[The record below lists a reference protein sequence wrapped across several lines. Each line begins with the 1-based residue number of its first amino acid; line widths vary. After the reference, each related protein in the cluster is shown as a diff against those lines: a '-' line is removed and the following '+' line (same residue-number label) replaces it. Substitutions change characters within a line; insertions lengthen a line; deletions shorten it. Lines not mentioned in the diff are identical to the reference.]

1 MQNAQNIIICLVLVS
16 FSLLLS
22 HKEYKINNR
31 IINVISLFSIGF
43 IFPFA
48 ISFLKLSKLSSEYDI
63 RTIILVVGS
72 FLSFYY
78 GAKCSEKW
86 DIGNIFFGNTIN
98 KNTNIKVKE
107 VRFKDNNGGGNKRTS
122 SISKK
127 HISNKSKKSI
137 YDYLVDVYNFII
149 DNFNA
154 RNVII
159 FIFVISFVSFLI
171 EVAVL
176 RFIPLFS
183 FGTPHAYSTFHIFG
197 IHYITTLFFLM
208 PAIAI
213 LNLNEITK
221 TNGRARK
228 LTPTI
233 KKGVRSKNKV
243 NKVYTF
249 INNKYYILSFSVV
262 YAVVMS
268 LLLVSRALLIMT
280 VVMAGISYIMR
291 ANLSNVGVNSTK
303 LHRREQG
310 RLSNVGVSLRA
321 RSKDLWVKKNIIPV
335 IALISFIGL
344 YISITVL
351 RSHSV
356 SYLNDIFEMKE
367 NTPIFIT
374 QPYMYLTQGFEN
386 LNYLVTHNER
396 FTFGRRTL
404 APLFS
409 LLRTKKYFPLV
420 TEAPFYQIKLE
431 LTSKPIIYDLYY
443 DFSMIGTFIIM
454 FIIGYIVKK
463 IEIKNYREDN
473 IYYNLFFG
481 LICYY
486 LIFSFFQSYLSLL
499 DTWFYLIFTYLLYII
514 SGLKKAKK

>member
-1 MQNAQNIIICLVLVS
+1 MQNIQNIIICLVLVS

-22 HKEYKINNR
+22 HKEYKKNNR

-43 IFPFA
+43 ILPFG
-48 ISFLKLSKLSSEYDI
+48 ISFLKLSKLSTEYDTK
-63 RTIILVVGS
+63 TIILVIGS

-78 GAKCSEKW
+78 GVKCSVKLG
-86 DIGNIFFGNTIN
+86 IGNIFFGNNIDKNSNMLDDKKYNAKKVNHEN
-98 KNTNIKVKE
+98 KN
-107 VRFKDNNGGGNKRTS
+107 GNKIVNSR
-122 SISKK
+122 SKK
-127 HISNKSKKSI
+127 NISNKSKKVI
-137 YDYLVDVYNFII
+137 NNYLVDVYNLFLE
-149 DNFNA
+149 NFNA
-154 RNVII
+154 INII
-159 FIFVISFVSFLI
+159 LGIFVVSFVSFII

-176 RFIPLFS
+176 KFIPLFS
-183 FGTPHAYSTFHIFG
+183 FGNPHAYSTFHIFG
-197 IHYITTLFFLM
+197 IHYITTLYFLM
-208 PAIAI
+208 PGLAI
-213 LNLNEITK
+213 LNLSD
-221 TNGRARK
+221 RAH
-228 LTPTI
+228 T
-233 KKGVRSKNKV
+233 VRQKV
-243 NKVYTF
+243 LL
-249 INNKYYILSFSVV
+249 IFSVV

-291 ANLSNVGVNSTK
+291 ARSNNRWG
-303 LHRREQG
+303 
-310 RLSNVGVSLRA
+310 
-321 RSKDLWVKKNIIPV
+321 KKYIIPV
-335 IALISFIGL
+335 IILICFIGL

-454 FIIGYIVKK
+454 FIIGYVVKK
-463 IEIKNYREDN
+463 IEIKNYKEDN
-473 IYYNLFFG
+473 IYYNLFFC

-486 LIFSFFQSYLSLL
+486 LLFSFFQSYLSLL

-514 SGLKKAKK
+514 SSLKKAKK

>member
-1 MQNAQNIIICLVLVS
+1 MQNIQNIIICLVLVS

-22 HKEYKINNR
+22 HKEYKKNNKK
-31 IINVISLFSIGF
+31 INVISIFSIGF
-43 IFPFA
+43 ILPFA
-48 ISFLKLSKLSSEYDI
+48 ISFLKLSKLSTEYDTK
-63 RTIILVVGS
+63 TIILVVGS

-78 GAKCSEKW
+78 GVRVSEKW
-86 DIGNIFFGNTIN
+86 DIGRVFFGNIKD
-98 KNTNIKVKE
+98 KNSNMLDDKKYNAKKVNS
-107 VRFKDNNGGGNKRTS
+107 RR
-122 SISKK
+122 KK
-127 HISNKSKKSI
+127 NISNKSKKVI
-137 YDYLVDVYNFII
+137 NDYLLDVYNLFLE
-149 DNFNA
+149 NFNA
-154 RNVII
+154 KNVILG
-159 FIFVISFVSFLI
+159 IFVVSFVSFII

-176 RFIPLFS
+176 KFIPLFS

-197 IHYITTLFFLM
+197 IHYITTLYFLM
-208 PAIAI
+208 PGLAI
-213 LNLNEITK
+213 LNLSD
-221 TNGRARK
+221 RAH
-228 LTPTI
+228 T
-233 KKGVRSKNKV
+233 VRPRV
-243 NKVYTF
+243 LL
-249 INNKYYILSFSVV
+249 IFSVV

-268 LLLVSRALLIMT
+268 LMLVSRALLIMT
-280 VVMAGISYIMR
+280 VVMAGLAYIMR
-291 ANLSNVGVNSTK
+291 AHSRLCDFVELTPMIKKGASLNNLWG
-303 LHRREQG
+303 
-310 RLSNVGVSLRA
+310 
-321 RSKDLWVKKNIIPV
+321 KKYIVPV
-335 IALISFIGL
+335 VILICFIGL

-463 IEIKNYREDN
+463 IEIKNYKEDN
-473 IYYNLFFG
+473 IYYNLFFC

-486 LIFSFFQSYLSLL
+486 LLFSFFQSYLSLL
-499 DTWFYLIFTYLLYII
+499 DTWFYLIFTYLLYIM
-514 SGLKKAKK
+514 SKLKKAKK

>member
-22 HKEYKINNR
+22 HKEYKKNNR

-48 ISFLKLSKLSSEYDI
+48 ISFLKLSKLSSEYDT

-78 GAKCSEKW
+78 GAKSSEKW
-86 DIGNIFFGNTIN
+86 DIGKVFFGNTIN
-98 KNTNIKVKE
+98 KSTNIKVKE
-107 VRFKDNNGGGNKRTS
+107 VRLKDNNGGGNKRTS

-127 HISNKSKKSI
+127 HISNEYKKSI

-213 LNLNEITK
+213 LNINEITK
-221 TNGRARK
+221 MNGRARK
-228 LTPTI
+228 LTPT
-233 KKGVRSKNKV
+233 KKSGAHTVRP
-243 NKVYTF
+243 YA
-249 INNKYYILSFSVV
+249 
-262 YAVVMS
+262 AVV
-268 LLLVSRALLIMT
+268 A
-280 VVMAGISYIMR
+280 
-291 ANLSNVGVNSTK
+291 
-303 LHRREQG
+303 
-310 RLSNVGVSLRA
+310 
-321 RSKDLWVKKNIIPV
+321 IIC
-335 IALISFIGL
+335 FIGL
-344 YISITVL
+344 YISITIL

-431 LTSKPIIYDLYY
+431 LTSKPIL
-443 DFSMIGTFIIM
+443 
-454 FIIGYIVKK
+454 
-463 IEIKNYREDN
+463 
-473 IYYNLFFG
+473 
-481 LICYY
+481 
-486 LIFSFFQSYLSLL
+486 
-499 DTWFYLIFTYLLYII
+499 
-514 SGLKKAKK
+514 

>member
-1 MQNAQNIIICLVLVS
+1 MQNIQNIFICFILVS

-22 HKEYKINNR
+22 YKEYKKNNR
-31 IINVISLFSIGF
+31 VINVISLFSIGF
-43 IFPFA
+43 ILPFA
-48 ISFLKLSKLSSEYDI
+48 ISFLKLSKLSSEYDT

-78 GAKCSEKW
+78 GARFSEKW
-86 DIGNIFFGNTIN
+86 DIGKIFF
-98 KNTNIKVKE
+98 
-107 VRFKDNNGGGNKRTS
+107 DS
-122 SISKK
+122 SKK
-127 HISNKSKKSI
+127 NLSNKLKKSI
-137 YDYLVDVYNFII
+137 NDYLVDVYNFII
-149 DNFNA
+149 DSFNA
-154 RNVII
+154 RNVIL

-171 EVAVL
+171 EVSVL

-197 IHYITTLFFLM
+197 IHYITTLYFLM
-208 PAIAI
+208 PAIAV
-213 LNLNEITK
+213 LNLSDGAHTVRPYDV
-221 TNGRARK
+221 GVSSRAR
-228 LTPTI
+228 T
-233 KKGVRSKNKV
+233 KKVV
-243 NKVYTF
+243 NKVDTF
-249 INNKYYILSFSVV
+249 INNKHNILVFSIV

-280 VVMAGISYIMR
+280 VVMAGLAY
-291 ANLSNVGVNSTK
+291 V
-303 LHRREQG
+303 
-310 RLSNVGVSLRA
+310 LRA
-321 RSKDLWVKKNIIPV
+321 RTVRPYEKGAHIVRPYAAV
-335 IALISFIGL
+335 IAILCFVGL

-367 NTPIFIT
+367 NTPIYIT

-454 FIIGYIVKK
+454 FIIGYVVKK
-463 IEIKNYREDN
+463 IEIKNYKENN

-486 LIFSFFQSYLSLL
+486 LLFSFFQSYMSLL

-514 SGLKKAKK
+514 STLNKAKK

>member
-1 MQNAQNIIICLVLVS
+1 MQNIQNIIICLVLVS

-22 HKEYKINNR
+22 HKEYKKNNK

-43 IFPFA
+43 ILPFG
-48 ISFLKLSKLSSEYDI
+48 ISFLKLSKLSSEYDT

-78 GAKCSEKW
+78 GVRFSEKW
-86 DIGNIFFGNTIN
+86 DIGKRFF
-98 KNTNIKVKE
+98 
-107 VRFKDNNGGGNKRTS
+107 DS
-122 SISKK
+122 SKK
-127 HISNKSKKSI
+127 NVSNKPKKSI

-176 RFIPLFS
+176 RFIPLLS

-197 IHYITTLFFLM
+197 IHYITTLYFLM

-213 LNLNEITK
+213 LNLSDGAHT
-221 TNGRARK
+221 
-228 LTPTI
+228 
-233 KKGVRSKNKV
+233 VRPKV
-243 NKVYTF
+243 LL
-249 INNKYYILSFSVV
+249 IFSVV
-262 YAVVMS
+262 YAIAMS

-291 ANLSNVGVNSTK
+291 A
-303 LHRREQG
+303 
-310 RLSNVGVSLRA
+310 

-335 IALISFIGL
+335 ICLICFIGL

-454 FIIGYIVKK
+454 FIIGYVVKK
-463 IEIKNYREDN
+463 IEIKNYKENN

-486 LIFSFFQSYLSLL
+486 LLFSFFQSYMSLL

-514 SGLKKAKK
+514 STLNKAKK

>member
-1 MQNAQNIIICLVLVS
+1 M
-16 FSLLLS
+16 
-22 HKEYKINNR
+22 
-31 IINVISLFSIGF
+31 INVIKIFTIGF
-43 IFPFA
+43 LLPFV

-63 RTIILVVGS
+63 RTIILVLGS
-72 FLSFYY
+72 FLSFYIGVKCY
-78 GAKCSEKW
+78 EKCSEKYE
-86 DIGNIFFGNTIN
+86 IFDFLIN
-98 KNTNIKVKE
+98 NKSKN
-107 VRFKDNNGGGNKRTS
+107 RLNNNY
-122 SISKK
+122 KK
-127 HISNKSKKSI
+127 ISNKEIKSSSKTKNFKLKKVKIENKIINSI
-137 YDYLVDVYNFII
+137 SSIINFALESFTT
-149 DNFNA
+149 N
-154 RNVII
+154 NVII
-159 FIFVISFVSFLI
+159 AIGIISFISFLI

-176 RFIPLFS
+176 RFVPILS

-197 IHYITTLFFLM
+197 IHYITTLYFLM
-208 PAIAI
+208 PALSI
-213 LNLNEITK
+213 LNLDDGAHIVRPYDVRVSIRTRSKKVVKSNVRA
-221 TNGRARK
+221 NFVSPSNVGVSLRAR
-228 LTPTI
+228 
-233 KKGVRSKNKV
+233 SYNKV
-243 NKVYTF
+243 NKVDLF
-249 INNKYYILSFSVV
+249 INNKHIILIFSVV

-280 VVMAGISYIMR
+280 VVVAGFAYIMR
-291 ANLSNVGVNSTK
+291 AHIVRPYSCVGAHIV
-303 LHRREQG
+303 RPYD
-310 RLSNVGVSLRA
+310 VGVSLRA

-356 SYLNDIFEMKE
+356 DYLNDIFEMKE
-367 NTPIFIT
+367 NTPIYIT

-386 LNYLVTHNER
+386 LNYLITHNER

-443 DFSMIGTFIIM
+443 DFSFIGTFIIM
-454 FIIGYIVKK
+454 FIIGYLAKK
-463 IEIKNYREDN
+463 IEIKNYKENN
-473 IYYNLFFG
+473 IYYNLFYC

-486 LIFSFFQSYLSLL
+486 LLFSFFQSYLSLL

-514 SGLKKAKK
+514 SKLKKAKS

>member
-22 HKEYKINNR
+22 HKEYKKNNR

-43 IFPFA
+43 ILPFA
-48 ISFLKLSKLSSEYDI
+48 ISFLKLSKLSSEYDT

-127 HISNKSKKSI
+127 HISKKSKKSI

-154 RNVII
+154 RNVIL

-197 IHYITTLFFLM
+197 IHYITTLFFLI

-213 LNLNEITK
+213 LNLSDGAHTVRPY
-221 TNGRARK
+221 G
-228 LTPTI
+228 
-233 KKGVRSKNKV
+233 KGAHTVRPRV
-243 NKVYTF
+243 LF
-249 INNKYYILSFSVV
+249 IFSVV

-280 VVMAGISYIMR
+280 VVMAGIAYIMR
-291 ANLSNVGVNSTK
+291 T
-303 LHRREQG
+303 
-310 RLSNVGVSLRA
+310 

-367 NTPIFIT
+367 NTPIYIT

-454 FIIGYIVKK
+454 FIIGYVVKK